1 MLIHFI
7 YRSCQLQGIVMLILY
22 LSDLFCKIER
32 PVSFKYFPR
41 VSLLKKSLSLYA
53 YNCTASLEKP
63 GSVGKPS
70 KTWLMEIGNTSAKSN
85 ESRMYREISIISHH
99 NRRVVRETDTIQ

>member
-32 PVSFKYFPR
+32 PVSSKYFPR

-53 YNCTASLEKP
+53 YNCAALLETQE
-63 GSVGKPS
+63 SIGKPS
-70 KTWLMEIGNTSAKSN
+70 EAWLMEIGNTSANSR
-85 ESRMYREISIISHH
+85 ESRMYREISFISHH

>member
-32 PVSFKYFPR
+32 PVSYKYFPR

-53 YNCTASLEKP
+53 YNCVALVETSEN
-63 GSVGKPS
+63 VS
-70 KTWLMEIGNTSAKSN
+70 KLFNTWLVEIGNTSANSR
-85 ESRMYREISIISHH
+85 ESRMYREISFISHH

>member
-22 LSDLFCKIER
+22 LSDLFCKKER

-53 YNCTASLEKP
+53 YNCAALLEMQGNIRKW
-63 GSVGKPS
+63 SN
-70 KTWLMEIGNTSAKSN
+70 TWLMEIGNISANSR
-85 ESRMYREISIISHH
+85 ESRMYREISFISHH